1 MISQTAEYA
10 LRAVVCLAES
20 PTAPMIN
27 RVIAETTQVPP
38 EYLSKVLQSL
48 QRAGLVNSRRGLH
61 GGFMLAY
68 PAADV
73 PVLAVINAVD
83 PIKRIRSCPLAR
95 ADHPTLC
102 LLHQRLDDA
111 AAVVEHTFRTTT
123 IADLIRPNGSLCA
136 RPPDAGPCTLSC
148 CLGPPAEVLPLSASI
163 SSDSNMDCE
172 AKT

>member
-68 PAADV
+68 PAESV
-73 PVLAVINAVD
+73 PVRSV
-83 PIKRIRSCPLAR
+83 PPSTIRVPRGAR
-95 ADHPTLC
+95 SVP
-102 LLHQRLDDA
+102 RESMSA
-111 AAVVEHTFRTTT
+111 A
-123 IADLIRPNGSLCA
+123 
-136 RPPDAGPCTLSC
+136 
-148 CLGPPAEVLPLSASI
+148 
-163 SSDSNMDCE
+163 
-172 AKT
+172 